1 MRMKRKTKMRMRSR
15 RRWSLA
21 PVAASILILA
31 CSFTLTAQKKKD
43 TEPSTRTL
51 QGTVTDAAGNPI
63 EQAVVQLKD
72 TRTLQVS
79 SFITKEDGMYHFS
92 GLRLDSEYQVRA
104 ERNELHADWK
114 RISVFDPRKV
124 VIVNFKLEKK

>member
-1 MRMKRKTKMRMRSR
+1 MKKKTTKMRMRSS

-21 PVAASILILA
+21 PVTASILIFA
-31 CSFTLTAQKKKD
+31 CSFALTAQKKKD

-51 QGTVTDAAGNPI
+51 QGTVTGATGNPI

-104 ERNELHADWK
+104 ERNDLHTDWK

-124 VIVNFKLEKK
+124 VVVNFKLEKK